1 MKANYHTHTYRCHH
15 ALGSDEQYVKSAI
28 AAGFEEIG
36 FSDHAPWKYDSSFVA
51 GMRMKLD
58 EFSEY
63 KRSVFALKEKYRD
76 QITIRLGLEAE
87 YFPQYMPW
95 LKEFAQREELD
106 YILFGNHYYQ
116 SDERRIYFGTVCASP
131 TYLDIYVQECI
142 NGLETGMYSYLC
154 HPELFMLAYPEFDE
168 HCERASYQICE
179 AAKRLNIPLEYNLA
193 GLRHNRQFHVEQY
206 PHRRFWEIA
215 KAVGNTAI
223 IGVDAHHYLHL
234 EDDQYWN
241 EAVHY
246 LDEELKIARAD
257 RLEMKGFSK

>member
-36 FSDHAPWKYDSSFVA
+36 FSDHTPWKYDSSFVA

-142 NGLETGMYSYLC
+142 NGLEYS
-154 HPELFMLAYPEFDE
+154 
-168 HCERASYQICE
+168 
-179 AAKRLNIPLEYNLA
+179 
-193 GLRHNRQFHVEQY
+193 
-206 PHRRFWEIA
+206 
-215 KAVGNTAI
+215 
-223 IGVDAHHYLHL
+223 
-234 EDDQYWN
+234 
-241 EAVHY
+241 
-246 LDEELKIARAD
+246 
-257 RLEMKGFSK
+257 FSDL